1 MAIAYNPSIARNGL
15 ILHLDAANIKS
26 YSGSGTTWSD
36 LSGNGN
42 SGTLVNAPTFSSSN
56 SGSFIFDGTNQKITS
71 TNNASLQ
78 VTVGTIGAWFT
89 ANNTNSGY
97 NGIITK
103 QLAWGLLVKDN
114 VLMTYDWGNSA
125 DRSTAITVGNNTWY
139 HAMMSF
145 SETVGTPS
153 NNAKIYLNGELV
165 LTTTIKHSNHTVT
178 LQIADANA
186 NQFLDGRVSSAMV
199 YNRVLSAAE
208 VQQNFNALRGRYSI

>member
-1 MAIAYNPSIARNGL
+1 MGITYNASIVRNGL
-15 ILHLDAANIKS
+15 VLHLDAANRKS
-26 YSGSGTTWSD
+26 YPGSGTTLTD
-36 LSGNGN
+36 MSGNGN
-42 SGTLVNAPTFSSSN
+42 NGTLVNAPTFSSSN
-56 SGSFIFDGTNQKITS
+56 NGSFTFDGTNQKITS

-89 ANNTNSGY
+89 ASNTNSGY

-103 QLAWGLLVKDN
+103 QLAWGLFVKDN
-114 VLMTYDWGNSA
+114 ILMTYDWGNSA

-178 LQIADANA
+178 LQIADANST
-186 NQFLDGRVSSAMV
+186 QFLAGRVSSAMV